1 MLIGE
6 FNHNIDEKGRLT
18 IPSKM
23 RHELGENF
31 IITKGLDG
39 CLFAYSI
46 NEWANFED
54 KLSVLPSGRKETREI
69 QRFFF
74 SGASDV
80 SFDKQGRVLIPQNL
94 RDHAGLSKEVVI
106 AGVSKRLE
114 IWDKEKWDN
123 LDEDSEKSI
132 EDIAEEFGKLGIY

>member
-69 QRFFF
+69 QSFFF